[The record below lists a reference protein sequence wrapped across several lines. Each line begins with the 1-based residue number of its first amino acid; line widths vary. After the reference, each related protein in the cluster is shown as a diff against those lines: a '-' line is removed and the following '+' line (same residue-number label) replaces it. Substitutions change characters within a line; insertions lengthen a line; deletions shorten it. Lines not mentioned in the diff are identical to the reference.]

1 MKLCDGFVVVCG
13 GGKLPRMIA
22 NEMKAKK
29 KKFIL
34 LIIKNPR
41 SDEGLDRFNNRYVNY
56 GNIISELLILR
67 KDYKNI
73 ILAGSLVRP
82 SLKDIKP
89 DLHTLKILPKLSKV
103 LLKGGDNYLLT
114 FLLKELERMKFHV
127 LGVKNIIPNLFD
139 LNQKTVT
146 QPNQIDLEDI
156 KKGGKV
162 LCTLSPFDIGQS
174 IIIQQGNVLGI
185 EALEGTDVLIK
196 RIKKLV
202 KKGNKPILIK
212 LAKQKQDLRVD
223 LPTIGIKTIEL
234 CHNSNIKG
242 IVYSKNKTVLI
253 EKERIIK
260 KMNEYKMFLLGLN
273 DV

>member
-1 MKLCDGFVVVCG
+1 MKLHDGFVVVCG

-22 NEMKAKK
+22 NEMEAKK

-34 LIIKNPR
+34 LIIKNSN
-41 SDEGLDRFNNRYVNY
+41 SDKSLDKFKNKYVNY

-67 KDYKNI
+67 KNYKNI
-73 ILAGSLVRP
+73 ILAGSLLRP

-89 DLHTLKILPKLSKV
+89 DFNTLKILPKLSKV

-114 FLLKELERMKFHV
+114 FLLEELERMKFHV
-127 LGVKNIIPNLFD
+127 LGVKDIIPNLFN
-139 LNQKTVT
+139 LNKKTVS
-146 QPNQIDLEDI
+146 QPNQIDLKDV
-156 KKGGKV
+156 KKGGKI
-162 LCTLSPFDIGQS
+162 LSTLSTFDIGQS
-174 IIIQQGNVLGI
+174 IVIQQGNVLGI

-234 CHNSNIKG
+234 CHKSNIKG
-242 IVYSKNKTVLI
+242 IAYSKNKTVLI